1 MSDAPPATSYTEPN
15 RPDYAQARTA
25 LLAVIFLQIALN
37 THLSAGAGI
46 FAHWLLPAA
55 EAVLLLVLSSITTLG
70 IRGLRRGS
78 LSLDDYMQRHG
89 GAPRVLAFTLIALI
103 TIANTVSL
111 VRLVDAL
118 LHTTKATG
126 VALLDDA
133 ANLWIT
139 NLICFSLWY
148 WELDRGGPAR
158 RGLPNER
165 RPDFLFTNMTAPD
178 FCKSDWRPGASS
190 TICSWRSPMR
200 PGRLLPNGYAAAD
213 RPGQGRDD
221 AASRRLFAD
230 DRPGRFPRGEHPR
243 LAGQQGG

>member
-1 MSDAPPATSYTEPN
+1 MSDAPPATSYTEPT

-118 LHTTKATG
+118 LHATKATG

-178 FCKSDWRPGASS
+178 FCESDWRPGFVDYLFLAF
-190 TICSWRSPMR
+190 T
-200 PGRLLPNGYAAAD
+200 NAAAFSPTD
-213 RPGQGRDD
+213 TLPLTGR
-221 AASRRLFAD
+221 AKAVMMLQAGASLLTIALVASRAVNIL
-230 DRPGRFPRGEHPR
+230 G
-243 LAGQQGG
+243 